1 MFLASTTHATTVNS
15 FTKHYFAKKPVFE
28 ASEEKIDR
36 AKAEM
41 DKVTQLDKESTL
53 KTEFDSKFQMKLE
66 SLSKELSNIQKVLV
80 KREELDQQILGIK
93 EKLHDFAKRV
103 SSANSLTDPMPHQQ
117 NEREYHNQYIR
128 RNRVVCIGV
137 PKRAS
142 DIEFIT
148 ELSKELNLDLDKNK
162 IVKMFRINAKNIP
175 SHKTLPLNI
184 EFRNFSDKAKILS
197 QITKEK
203 VYSLPNQS
211 KFKNV
216 KIFPDRTFKQREQF
230 KALKHEM
237 SEKNQQLETQ
247 NILSEKFI
255 IKNMVL
261 TKISVPG
268 EEGKMD

>member
-1 MFLASTTHATTVNS
+1 
-15 FTKHYFAKKPVFE
+15 
-28 ASEEKIDR
+28 
-36 AKAEM
+36 
-41 DKVTQLDKESTL
+41 
-53 KTEFDSKFQMKLE
+53 
-66 SLSKELSNIQKVLV
+66 
-80 KREELDQQILGIK
+80 
-93 EKLHDFAKRV
+93 
-103 SSANSLTDPMPHQQ
+103 
-117 NEREYHNQYIR
+117 
-128 RNRVVCIGV
+128 
-137 PKRAS
+137 
-142 DIEFIT
+142 
-148 ELSKELNLDLDKNK
+148 
-162 IVKMFRINAKNIP
+162 MFRINAKNIP
-175 SHKTLPLNI
+175 SHKTLPLNV
-184 EFRNFSDKAKILS
+184 EFRNFSDKVKILS

-216 KIFPDRTFKQREQF
+216 KIFPDRTFKHREQF